1 MIFYYLWRSGLW
13 RHLDREKL
21 SYFAGRGTDALALS
35 RAYPLWRSLNV
46 AALLLRPRYA
56 AAVVAWLEY
65 RMALYDGRRG

>member
-21 SYFAGRGTDALALS
+21 RYFVGRGADALALS
-35 RAYPLWRSLNV
+35 RVYPLWRSLNPG
-46 AALLLRPRYA
+46 ALLFRPRYA

-65 RMALYDGRRG
+65 RIALYEGRRG